1 MSYPTTIK
9 GIQAGLKAGDFTA
22 VELLEGIYERIAA
35 VDGDVKA
42 FLALNKE
49 EALVEAKA
57 ADERGYGDDAPKLN
71 GVPVGVKDNI
81 LTKGLTT
88 TASSKMLENFVPTY
102 DATVVRKLREAG
114 AIIVGK
120 LNMDEF
126 AMGASSETS
135 YFQTTHNPWD
145 LNRVPGGSS
154 SGSGAA
160 VGSRQVPA
168 TLGSDTGGSI
178 RNPAAFNGVVGMK
191 PTYGA
196 VSRLGA
202 IAMASSLD
210 QIGPLTITV
219 EDNALLLEVLAGHDP
234 MDSTS
239 FTDDDLDTN
248 YSAKLGQSL
257 AGLKIAYPVEYKSD
271 VIDPEIRAAIDQA
284 AQYFE
289 AQGAIVEEVSL
300 PNTEHGVN
308 AYYVI
313 MAAESSVNLQRFD
326 GIRYGYRSPNAKDLD
341 DIYVMSRSEGFGDEV
356 KRRIML
362 GTYSLSS
369 ESYDLYYKKAAQ
381 VRTLIREDF
390 EKVLADYDLIMG
402 PTTTTVAFEIG
413 ERSEDPI
420 EMYMADL
427 LTVPA
432 NLAGNPAM
440 SVPAGLN
447 SEGMPIGMQLIGRSL
462 DEATLYQVAD
472 NFEKGH
478 DFVDQA
484 PNL

>member
-239 FTDDDLDTN
+239 FTDDVLDTN

-257 AGLKIAYPVEYKSD
+257 AGLKIAYPAEYKSD